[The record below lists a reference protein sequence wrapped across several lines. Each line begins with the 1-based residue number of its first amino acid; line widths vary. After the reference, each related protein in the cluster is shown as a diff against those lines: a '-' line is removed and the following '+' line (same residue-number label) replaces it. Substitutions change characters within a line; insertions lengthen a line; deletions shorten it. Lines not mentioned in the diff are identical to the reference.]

1 MDLFNLKNS
10 HISQFWEIFFT
21 NSFAD
26 FCNLLPHLSATAPFS
41 LSGTLT
47 VTVWGLLGRHL
58 VFSYLSLL
66 FSISLALS
74 STFRETSLIVIFKPS
89 SKIFHSSIIFIF
101 ISSLLF
107 SNVPFYSILYLL
119 YGCNIYFIPLK
130 ILMTAFLKCSPF
142 ATVCLLQA
150 AFFHL
155 FPFVLHISCFPH
167 MNSDFTVCFYLK
179 AGHWKA
185 GGTLWVQ
192 RWGFTTV
199 SSPAGQFHW
208 GPPKVCIFR
217 FIFLGWSGSPEKALL
232 ISCRSSGSCVEE
244 KAACPKS
251 RYSIPV
257 CFHSSC
263 PTLSGVCVPCGGVW
277 GWGGSVLSTP

>member
-107 SNVPFYSILYLL
+107 SNVPFYSILYLF

-185 GGTLWVQ
+185 GCRGGASQLCLH
-192 RWGFTTV
+192 RLDSFTGVPLKSV
-199 SSPAGQFHW
+199 SFGLFS
-208 GPPKVCIFR
+208 
-217 FIFLGWSGSPEKALL
+217 
-232 ISCRSSGSCVEE
+232 
-244 KAACPKS
+244 
-251 RYSIPV
+251 
-257 CFHSSC
+257 
-263 PTLSGVCVPCGGVW
+263 
-277 GWGGSVLSTP
+277 